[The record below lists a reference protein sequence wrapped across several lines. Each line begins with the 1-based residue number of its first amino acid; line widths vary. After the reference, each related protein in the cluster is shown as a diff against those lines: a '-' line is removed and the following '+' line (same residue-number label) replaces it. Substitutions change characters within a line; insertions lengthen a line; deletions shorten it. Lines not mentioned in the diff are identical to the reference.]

1 MDLVPPSLSTG
12 TEISLSPCAK
22 GDLSIDVVAV
32 GKSKGEWCRSTD
44 NGSGGGVLFVAGK
57 KQIRVSEMRIEY
69 IGQVR
74 NDKYGLTHLRSV
86 AWAHEFVVGGR
97 PWDDA
102 SQVCADSVKSVALD
116 GLVFLDDDVTV
127 DGKRVELFG
136 MVLVVHH

>member
-1 MDLVPPSLSTG
+1 MSIDYSLTVVYLVPPSLSSG
-12 TEISLSPCAK
+12 TEIIFGPRREN
-22 GDLSIDVVAV
+22 DLIVVFSNITV
-32 GKSKGEWCRSTD
+32 CKSKWKRSWSTY
-44 NGSGGGVLFVAGK
+44 NMT
-57 KQIRVSEMRIEY
+57 IRSI
-69 IGQVR
+69 
-74 NDKYGLTHLRSV
+74 LRSV

-127 DGKRVELFG
+127 DGKRVELFA